1 VARDGREVQVTLDV
15 PEIGEDV
22 NPLAAI
28 EANATLETWQDLAG
42 VSTRSARDFE
52 AVSAGEIIPEG
63 MDQFWFLLTGTVE
76 GVKELFTSA
85 PSRDDLAG
93 PVGMGQL
100 TSELIEESALPIW
113 FTIGNIV
120 MVISVGLGLLNL
132 LPLPALDGGRLA
144 FVVVEVLRGGKRL
157 PPEKEGLVH
166 LAGLALLLALMFFVA
181 FNDVS
186 RILEGD
192 SILP

>member
-1 VARDGREVQVTLDV
+1 
-15 PEIGEDV
+15 
-22 NPLAAI
+22 
-28 EANATLETWQDLAG
+28 
-42 VSTRSARDFE
+42 
-52 AVSAGEIIPEG
+52 
-63 MDQFWFLLTGTVE
+63 M
-76 GVKELFTSA
+76 FTTA
-85 PSRDDLAG
+85 PSSDDLAG

-100 TSELIEESALPIW
+100 TSELISESSLPIW

-120 MVISVGLGLLNL
+120 MVISVGLGILNL

-181 FNDVS
+181 FNDVGRLINGE
-186 RILEGD
+186 RIL
-192 SILP
+192 P